1 MPISMASSP
10 SSPIC
15 LPECRTPVLALPV
28 LHIMTAVAIGCLFMS
43 DLTLLWRHVL
53 FGAVILEFLH
63 AFHRIRNFRRFT
75 LDRDDKGRFRL
86 NEGCGP
92 LPISGLCWRDFGCL
106 AVLHYRRDGRARS
119 AVWWLLPMPEPQR
132 RQLRLWMNVPAT
144 AEANELPSI
153 LVNPVL

>member
-1 MPISMASSP
+1 
-10 SSPIC
+10 
-15 LPECRTPVLALPV
+15 LLALPV
-28 LHIMTAVAIGCLFMS
+28 LYIVTAVAIGCLFIS

-63 AFHRIRNFRRFT
+63 AFHRIRNFRRFI

-86 NEGCGP
+86 NEGGGP
-92 LPISGLCWRDFGCL
+92 MPISGVRWRDFGGL
-106 AVLHYRRDGRARS
+106 AVLHYCREGRARS

>member
-1 MPISMASSP
+1 MP
-10 SSPIC
+10 
-15 LPECRTPVLALPV
+15 LLALPV
-28 LHIMTAVAIGCLFMS
+28 LYIVTAVAIGCLFIS

-53 FGAVILEFLH
+53 FGTVILEFLH
-63 AFHRIRNFRRFT
+63 AFHRIRNFRRFI

-86 NEGCGP
+86 NEGGGP
-92 LPISGLCWRDFGCL
+92 MPISGVRWRDFGGL
-106 AVLHYRRDGRARS
+106 AVLHYCREGRARS

>member
-1 MPISMASSP
+1 MASSP

-15 LPECRTPVLALPV
+15 LPECRTPLLALPV
-28 LHIMTAVAIGCLFMS
+28 LYIVTAVAIGCLFIS

-63 AFHRIRNFRRFT
+63 AFHRIRNFRRFI

-86 NEGCGP
+86 NEGSGP
-92 LPISGLCWRDFGCL
+92 MPISGVRWRDFGCL
-106 AVLHYRRDGRARS
+106 AVLHYCREGRARS